1 MNERLSHGKKSYF
14 PDTKFFIFSFNPFF
28 FYVRRKCNSRNL
40 FYALTINEALNE
52 NGPKKFEKEFHF
64 DSPIILYP
72 AVLIFLVL
80 G

>member
-1 MNERLSHGKKSYF
+1 MKGCHTERSHIF
-14 PDTKFFIFSFNPFF
+14 QTQIFIFSFNPFF
-28 FYVRRKCNSRNL
+28 FYVKRKCNSRNL

-72 AVLIFLVL
+72 AVLIFLVI